1 MGDFVQKE
9 TGKPGD
15 LLPPNAKKKL
25 QRLLCYSLAV
35 TAMADLQAGKA
46 MISCFMFQERKK

>member
-35 TAMADLQAGKA
+35 TAMADLQAG
-46 MISCFMFQERKK
+46 